1 MATQYAA
8 AGPRQARFFLSVGAY
23 EPGPNHEGTINNR
36 RMRDVLQAR
45 GYELKY
51 EEVEGQHDPIN
62 WRLTLPDG
70 LMFLASRK

>member
-1 MATQYAA
+1 MATQYLA
-8 AGPRQARFFLSVGAY
+8 AGPRQVRIFLSVGRY
-23 EPGPNHEGTINNR
+23 EPGLQGGLINNQH
-36 RMRDVLQAR
+36 MRDALRAR

-70 LMFLASRK
+70 LMFLASRE